1 MNNLLSLLLGLA
13 SWGLGGAAVLLPESR
28 GFGGMSL
35 LCCAVALLLQLA
47 QVHRLVQI
55 GDWSALS
62 DTMDAVLLAALVLT
76 AVTALLNLTAYFRK

>member
-1 MNNLLSLLLGLA
+1 MKNLLSLLLGLA
-13 SWGLGGAAVLLPESR
+13 SWGLGGAAIRFPASR
-28 GFGGMSL
+28 WLSGGSL
-35 LCCAVALLLQLA
+35 LCCAVSLLLQIA
-47 QVHRLVQI
+47 QVHHLVQI